1 MELLSLPT
9 LQPQIS
15 CTVLWN
21 LEQVRAGVV
30 MVEFGAR
37 VEGGELV
44 SLWPDASCPQDL
56 EALLF
61 HRHNTKSL
69 EIQKNLE
76 SQNVVLWDVSC
87 RYAQT
92 PAATEQDLGVLLF
105 RPKIVQKPDEP
116 SNSQLTLKQNS
127 IARSFSSAWLHK
139 PALFPG

>member
-1 MELLSLPT
+1 MELLSLPAF
-9 LQPQIS
+9 QPQIS

-37 VEGGELV
+37 EGGELV

-61 HRHNTKSL
+61 HPHNTKSL
-69 EIQKNLE
+69 KIQKNLE

-116 SNSQLTLKQNS
+116 SNSQLTSKQNS
-127 IARSFSSAWLHK
+127 IASSFSSAWLHK

>member
-1 MELLSLPT
+1 MELLSLPAF
-9 LQPQIS
+9 QPQIS

-37 VEGGELV
+37 VESWCRYGRT
-44 SLWPDASCPQDL
+44 PA
-56 EALLF
+56 ALKTWKHSSFTSTTQNLS
-61 HRHNTKSL
+61 KSK
-69 EIQKNLE
+69 KNLE

-127 IARSFSSAWLHK
+127 IASSFSSAWLHK

>member
-1 MELLSLPT
+1 MELLSLPAF
-9 LQPQIS
+9 QPQIS

-21 LEQVRAGVV
+21 LEQLRTGVV
-30 MVEFGAR
+30 MVEFGATR
-37 VEGGELV
+37 EGGELV

-61 HRHNTKSL
+61 HPHNTKSL
-69 EIQKNLE
+69 EIQKCLRIPNQPKCCAVGCQL
-76 SQNVVLWDVSC
+76 SLRSDASC
-87 RYAQT
+87 HQT
-92 PAATEQDLGVLLF
+92 RLLF

-116 SNSQLTLKQNS
+116 SNSPLTSKQNS